1 MLRAHRGSWRLVT
14 VLALALWGCDSPTAS
29 GPRPGLTIRTE
40 RGWTD
45 TVLAAPTAVAA
56 EVRDLR
62 GNPVHG
68 ATVTFRYGSGT
79 EGVFYLSAVATQQPS
94 WRLVDT
100 TDASGRGEARLWHG
114 GAAGDAWLRVEVALR
129 TEPST
134 IAFTDSVAV
143 RTTPGQPARLIITPS
158 DTALYQ
164 GNSGV
169 FRAIVTDRTGNHRP
183 ERAEVEAGTP
193 GIAVSGSTVQA
204 TTGPSRQ
211 VVRARFNTLVDSV
224 WLSIVPKGTIVVR
237 YMGLTQ
243 PDYSSVFATLQ
254 LDGSEYRRVLRRG
267 GPSYFGSND
276 KFMSPQWGHTGD
288 YLLFFDGSWNK
299 ELYRTTLDGV
309 ASPLFSARVTEDDT
323 WQQVASDGSWVYF
336 DGATPGAYR
345 TSIYRARLDGS
356 EATRISQGPERFY
369 QNDLYPSP
377 SPDGRYVVYA
387 TDRETGDIFNLR
399 LQVLEVETGVIRSL
413 GVAGT
418 GPRWSPRGDW
428 IAFSQAD
435 SLYVVR
441 PDGTG
446 LRRVSGY
453 GYEPW
458 ASWSPDGRWIVAER
472 FGPFVDVIE
481 VETGLTLPLGF
492 TGYLTTPAWRP

>member
-1 MLRAHRGSWRLVT
+1 MGT
-14 VLALALWGCDSPTAS
+14 LAVWGCDSPTGS
-29 GPRPGLTIRTE
+29 GPRPGLTVRAE
-40 RGWTD
+40 PGWTD
-45 TVLAAPTAVAA
+45 TILGEPARVVA
-56 EVRDLR
+56 EVRDR
-62 GNPVHG
+62 FGAPIRG
-68 ATVTFRYGSGT
+68 ATVALRHGSGT
-79 EGVFYLSAVATQQPS
+79 EGVFYLSGVTDPRPF
-94 WRLVDT
+94 WRVVDT
-100 TDASGRGEARLWHG
+100 TDVFGRSEARLWHG
-114 GAAGDAWLRVEVALR
+114 GVAGEAWLRVDVMLA
-129 TEPST
+129 TEPSSAT
-134 IAFTDSVAV
+134 FTDSVAV
-143 RTTPGQPARLIITPS
+143 RTTPGNPAKLIITPS

-164 GNSGV
+164 GNSGA
-169 FRAIVTDRTGNHRP
+169 FTAIVTDRTGNHRP
-183 ERAEVEAGTP
+183 ERAQLEAGTP

-224 WLSIVPKGTIVVR
+224 WLSIVPRGTIVVR
-237 YMGLTQ
+237 YMGLTE
-243 PDYSSVFATLQ
+243 PDYSYVFVTLQ
-254 LDGSEYRRVLRRG
+254 LDGSDYHRLLRRG

-309 ASPLFSARVTEDDT
+309 ASPLFSARVTEDDV
-323 WQQVASDGSWVYF
+323 WQQETRDGSWVYF

-345 TSIYRARLDGS
+345 TYIYRARPDGS
-356 EATRISQGPERFY
+356 EATRISPGLEKYY

-413 GVAGT
+413 GVVGT
-418 GPRWSPRGDW
+418 GPRWSPSGDW
-428 IAFSQAD
+428 IAFGQAD
-435 SLYVVR
+435 SLFVIR

-458 ASWSPDGRWIVAER
+458 ASWSPDGRWLVAER
-472 FGPFVDVIE
+472 FGPFVDVIQ